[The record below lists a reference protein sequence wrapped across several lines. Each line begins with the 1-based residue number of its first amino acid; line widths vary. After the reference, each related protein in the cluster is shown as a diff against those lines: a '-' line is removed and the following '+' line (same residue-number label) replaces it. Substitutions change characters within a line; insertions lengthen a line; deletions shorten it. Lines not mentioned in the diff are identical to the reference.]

1 MRGFSL
7 YTQNHQNGMTLLEVM
22 VGFVIFSASLVAI
35 LDYVSNQIYLN
46 HLTEKNQHKV
56 RLIYDYSLTQEM
68 GVDAQQSFAST
79 LTDFNLSFDSTVI
92 DSFESRRGNMVL
104 TKTIISVEDGGS
116 SYDWSIYEIN

>member
-1 MRGFSL
+1 L
-7 YTQNHQNGMTLLEVM
+7 YTNHATSNHQNGMTLLEVM

-56 RLIYDYSLTQEM
+56 RLIYDYSLAQEM

-92 DSFESRRGNMVL
+92 DSLESRRGNMVL
-104 TKTIISVEDGGS
+104 TKTRISVEDGAG
-116 SYDWSIYEIN
+116 SYDWSIYEVN

>member
-1 MRGFSL
+1 L
-7 YTQNHQNGMTLLEVM
+7 YTHHATSNHQNGMTLLEVM